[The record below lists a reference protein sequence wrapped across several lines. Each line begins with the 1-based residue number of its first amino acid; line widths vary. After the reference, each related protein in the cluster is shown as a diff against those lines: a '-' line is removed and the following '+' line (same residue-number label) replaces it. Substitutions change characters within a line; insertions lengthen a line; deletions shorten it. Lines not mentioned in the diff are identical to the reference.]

1 MTSFDVQAFRE
12 HFPSV
17 ESGIAYFDGPG
28 GTQTPRSV
36 ADAVAHTLSGPLSN
50 RGGAM
55 IVSERRADRAVTDF
69 RQALGDLLNADPR
82 GIVYGRSATQ
92 LTYDF
97 SRHLA
102 KTWTAGDEIVL
113 STLDHDANIRPWVQA
128 AERVGVTVRW
138 WEFDV
143 MSAELAVAD
152 LLPLLTPRTR
162 LVAATAASNLLG
174 TMPPIEAI
182 SAAVHGV
189 GALLFVDGVHYAAH
203 ALVDLSRL
211 GADFFVCSPY
221 KFLGP
226 HCAALAAAPDL
237 LETLQPDKL
246 TPSSNEVPER
256 FEFGTLPYE
265 LMAGVTAAVDFIAS
279 VGPADL
285 TDRRARIIAAAAEFE
300 RHETVLRDAV
310 ETQLRSWDRVSVHSN
325 AARRTPTLFFTI
337 DGVATWDVYVQLA
350 EELVLLPAGSF
361 YAYEPIRRLALA
373 DQHGLRIGLAPYNDD
388 HDVDRLLSGLGRI
401 ISSAR

>member
-1 MTSFDVQAFRE
+1 MTFDVAEFRS
-12 HFPSV
+12 HFPSL

-36 ADAVAHTLSGPLSN
+36 AAAVADTLCGPLSN

-55 IVSERRADRAVTDF
+55 VASERRADQAVTAF
-69 RQALGDLLNADPR
+69 REAMADLLAADPR

-102 KTWTAGDEIVL
+102 KTWAAGDEIVL
-113 STLDHDANIRPWVQA
+113 SALDHDANIRPWVQA
-128 AERVGVTVRW
+128 AALAGVTVRW

-143 MSAELAVAD
+143 STAELSVAD
-152 LLPLLTPRTR
+152 LAPLLGPRTR
-162 LVAATAASNLLG
+162 LVAVTAASNLLG
-174 TMPPIEAI
+174 TMPPVAEIAV
-182 SAAVHGV
+182 AVHEV

-203 ALVDLSRL
+203 ALVDLPQL

-226 HCAALAAAPDL
+226 HCAALAADPDL
-237 LETLQPDKL
+237 LATLQPDKL
-246 TPSSNEVPER
+246 LPSTNQVPER

-265 LMAGVTAAVDFIAS
+265 LMAGVTAAVDFIAAI
-279 VGPADL
+279 GPADL
-285 TDRRARIIAAAAEFE
+285 DRRARIVAASAQFE
-300 RHETVLRDAV
+300 EYETALRDLV
-310 ETQLRSWDRVSVHSN
+310 ETQLRAWDRVTVHSN

-337 DGVATWDVYVQLA
+337 DHVPSWDVYLELA
-350 EELVLLPAGSF
+350 AENVLLPAGSF
-361 YAYEPIRRLALA
+361 YAHEPFRRLALT
-373 DQHGLRIGLAPYNDD
+373 DPHGLRVGVAPYNND
-388 HDVDRLLSGLGRI
+388 HDVDRLLDGLGRI
-401 ISSAR
+401 IKR